1 MRRHGKFK
9 DFFFLKKKVYHG
21 SVELARVDPPLLS
34 VPIERPAAEDME
46 AIDAFERDPLLQVAI
61 QPDRSVGRSLQR
73 PFYLIICDESM
84 DITTQIMLN
93 NSCIGIVVGS
103 KLTIAVIEIALQGP
117 RKLTGIRR

>member
-9 DFFFLKKKVYHG
+9 DIFFLKKKVYHG
-21 SVELARVDPPLLS
+21 SVDLARVDPPLLS

-46 AIDAFERDPLLQVAI
+46 AIDALERDPFLQVAI

-73 PFYLIICDESM
+73 SLYLIIRNESM

-93 NSCIGIVVGS
+93 NAQQFVH
-103 KLTIAVIEIALQGP
+103 
-117 RKLTGIRR
+117 

>member
-1 MRRHGKFK
+1 M
-9 DFFFLKKKVYHG
+9 
-21 SVELARVDPPLLS
+21 LS

-46 AIDAFERDPLLQVAI
+46 AIDALERDPFLQVAI

-73 PFYLIICDESM
+73 SLYLIIRNESM

-117 RKLTGIRR
+117 QKLTGIRR